1 MLDIMRTTVA
11 IADELLASAKAEAR
25 QRGQTLGEYIEEAIR
40 SQLAVRSQGTPPV
53 VPVLRGGS
61 GLRPGVDAS
70 SYRTLLEAMEEGR
83 PIEDL
88 R

>member
-1 MLDIMRTTVA
+1 MRTTIA

-25 QRGQTLGEYIEEAIR
+25 RRGLTLGEYVEQALR
-40 SQLAVRSQGTPPV
+40 SQLAARSEGTPPAI
-53 VPVLRGGS
+53 PVRRGGS

-70 SYRTLLEAMEEGR
+70 SYRTLLEAVEEGL
-83 PIEDL
+83 PVEDL

>member
-1 MLDIMRTTVA
+1 MRTTVA
-11 IADELLASAKAEAR
+11 IADELLASAKSEAR
-25 QRGQTLGEYIEEAIR
+25 RRGLTLGQYVEAALR
-40 SQLAVRSQGTPPV
+40 SQLAGRTEGTPPV

-70 SYRTLLEAMEEGR
+70 SYRTLLEAMEDGLPVE
-83 PIEDL
+83 EL

>member
-1 MLDIMRTTVA
+1 MRTTVA
-11 IADELLASAKAEAR
+11 IADELLASAKSEAR
-25 QRGQTLGEYIEEAIR
+25 QLGMTLGEYIEEALR
-40 SQLAVRSQGTPPV
+40 SQLAVRTQGTPPV

-70 SYRTLLEAMEEGR
+70 SYRTLLEAVEDGLPVEE
-83 PIEDL
+83 L

>member
-1 MLDIMRTTVA
+1 MIDIMRTTVA
-11 IADELLASAKAEAR
+11 IADELLASAKSEAR
-25 QRGQTLGEYIEEAIR
+25 QLGMTLGEYIEEALR
-40 SQLAVRSQGTPPV
+40 SQLAVRTQGTPPV

-70 SYRTLLEAMEEGR
+70 SYRMLLEAVEDGLPVEE
-83 PIEDL
+83 L

>member
-1 MLDIMRTTVA
+1 MRTTVA

-25 QRGQTLGEYIEEAIR
+25 QRGLTLGEYIEEALR
-40 SQLAVRSQGTPPV
+40 SQLAGRTQGAPPDIPVR
-53 VPVLRGGS
+53 RGGT

-70 SYRTLLEAMEEGR
+70 SYRTLLEAMEEGL
-83 PIEDL
+83 PVEDL